1 MKNGRYITINGKS
14 KYAKYI
20 TIDGKEKL
28 MIKLTWDEFQDWQRW
43 DEYPERSDDPPMT
56 VDFMIFYEGN
66 EYYITEAYGQYH
78 IYTRDWKS
86 VYAHENFLKLLT
98 TPIDF
103 FHRHSFKT
111 IIGKLYFDC

>member
-43 DEYPERSDDPPMT
+43 DEYPER
-56 VDFMIFYEGN
+56 
-66 EYYITEAYGQYH
+66 
-78 IYTRDWKS
+78 
-86 VYAHENFLKLLT
+86 
-98 TPIDF
+98 
-103 FHRHSFKT
+103 
-111 IIGKLYFDC
+111 